1 MLAHTEQYKAL
12 IDRYMIRHMVKP
24 GITGW
29 AQVCGF
35 RGNTD
40 ELIKMEKRVRADMWY
55 IEHWSAALDLKIIIK
70 TVVNAFSGE
79 ENAY

>member
-1 MLAHTEQYKAL
+1 
-12 IDRYMIRHMVKP
+12 
-24 GITGW
+24 
-29 AQVCGF
+29 AQVCGY

-40 ELIKMEKRVRADMWY
+40 ELEKMEKRVHHDVWY

-70 TVVNAFSGE
+70 TIFNALRGE